1 MTIFKDFEL
10 LDNVE
15 KLSYMLGSELWESK
29 FFCHQTTI
37 NQLEANVSLITNY
50 CLRLFVVVY
59 QG

>member
-1 MTIFKDFEL
+1 MTIFEDFEL

-15 KLSYMLGSELWESK
+15 KLSYMLSSELWESK
-29 FFCHQTTI
+29 FYCHQTTI
-37 NQLEANVSLITNY
+37 IQLEALITNY